1 MKKKAREKENQKEK
15 AGRRAKNKKQI
26 LGNWIWLEKKEHAP
40 YVKEQWSLKTDIIHQ
55 FPEHHIPFD
64 VFSAVTNPDGL
75 VKLLADESN
84 LHAQQSSRE
93 FHTNEKEMSVF
104 LEINY
109 IKSITKPTIE
119 GYWEYG
125 H

>member
-1 MKKKAREKENQKEK
+1 M
-15 AGRRAKNKKQI
+15 
-26 LGNWIWLEKKEHAP
+26 
-40 YVKEQWSLKTDIIHQ
+40 KTDIIHQ

-64 VFSAVTNPDGL
+64 VFPAVTNPDGL
-75 VKLLADESN
+75 VKLFADESN

>member
-1 MKKKAREKENQKEK
+1 M
-15 AGRRAKNKKQI
+15 
-26 LGNWIWLEKKEHAP
+26 
-40 YVKEQWSLKTDIIHQ
+40 KTDIIHQ
-55 FPEHHIPFD
+55 FPEHLIPFD

-93 FHTNEKEMSVF
+93 FHTNEEETSVF

-109 IKSITKPTIE
+109 IKSITKATIE

>member
-84 LHAQQSSRE
+84 LHAQQSIFRDKL
-93 FHTNEKEMSVF
+93 HKV
-104 LEINY
+104 Y
-109 IKSITKPTIE
+109 
-119 GYWEYG
+119 Y
-125 H
+125 